1 MVKRAP
7 WEAGEHCPYL
17 GHLLQEPGRKMSVG
31 ADHEQMPSDNSL
43 TVLGRSYEV
52 LTWAVSL
59 EHRLKGA

>member
-1 MVKRAP
+1 
-7 WEAGEHCPYL
+7 
-17 GHLLQEPGRKMSVG
+17 MSVG